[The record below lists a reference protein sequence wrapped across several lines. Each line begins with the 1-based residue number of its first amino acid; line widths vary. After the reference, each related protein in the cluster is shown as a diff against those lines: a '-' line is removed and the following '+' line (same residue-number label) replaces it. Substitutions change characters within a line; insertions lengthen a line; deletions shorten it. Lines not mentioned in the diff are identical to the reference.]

1 VKIGKFSFFKRRLQF
16 DILVEFFS
24 LLMVTTVSIMWYT
37 YHNDSK
43 AAVRLSDDFIS
54 QISTSTVD
62 MNTSYLAQAQ
72 NAAEISSKFILSEA
86 DVHLENRPL
95 IDYMITTLKLHPFM
109 YAVYAATE
117 KGDFLEV
124 LRTPEKSFYRTE
136 TSKTLPPSVKYSAR
150 YIRRSQAPEIDLWQH
165 LDKDGNVQD
174 TERLSVLRYDHR
186 VRSWYL
192 KTRRKQGITW
202 SDIYIFKTLTQ
213 PGISVST
220 ALLDENRSFYGAVVV
235 DITMDSVTRFLK
247 KASIGQD
254 GVAFL
259 LDGSGHLVAH
269 PDPSYTMKVSGDDIE
284 TVQVS
289 EVSDKRISQAYFRH
303 IDTGEDRFVFD
314 YKDVEY
320 AASFTPFKHYL
331 TDWKMGLVVP
341 TSEFVGEIE
350 HTQKITFVISAVI
363 FLIAALIIGILAKRI
378 SRPITEM
385 AEQAES
391 LTRFELE
398 DNHTVKSNIQEIQ
411 RLSSAL
417 EKMRATLRA
426 FSKFVPSGIVKR
438 LTTQGL
444 DVRLGGRPK
453 TLTIFFSDI
462 ANFTTIGEKYP
473 KEKLMTHLSDYFD
486 EMTKIIMELNGTVD
500 KYIGDAVMAFWGA
513 PSADRKHALHACQA
527 ALMCQKRLVALNRK
541 WRSEKKPELHTRI
554 GLHTGEVLV
563 GNMGSSDRI
572 NYTVLG
578 DSVTLASR
586 LEGTNK
592 MYGTKV
598 IISQEVYELV
608 HKNCL
613 TRPLDIVAVKG
624 KEKGV
629 KIYELVAFK
638 KGVTELLHSK
648 KQLEF
653 CEMFSQGFKV
663 YLEKRWDEAIDTFQ
677 KVNRKFGTDG
687 TTNMYI
693 ERCKEFKQNPP
704 KANWD
709 GVVHLK
715 TK

>member
-1 VKIGKFSFFKRRLQF
+1 
-16 DILVEFFS
+16 
-24 LLMVTTVSIMWYT
+24 
-37 YHNDSK
+37 
-43 AAVRLSDDFIS
+43 
-54 QISTSTVD
+54 
-62 MNTSYLAQAQ
+62 
-72 NAAEISSKFILSEA
+72 
-86 DVHLENRPL
+86 
-95 IDYMITTLKLHPFM
+95 
-109 YAVYAATE
+109 
-117 KGDFLEV
+117 
-124 LRTPEKSFYRTE
+124 
-136 TSKTLPPSVKYSAR
+136 
-150 YIRRSQAPEIDLWQH
+150 
-165 LDKDGNVQD
+165 
-174 TERLSVLRYDHR
+174 
-186 VRSWYL
+186 
-192 KTRRKQGITW
+192 
-202 SDIYIFKTLTQ
+202 
-213 PGISVST
+213 
-220 ALLDENRSFYGAVVV
+220 
-235 DITMDSVTRFLK
+235 
-247 KASIGQD
+247 
-254 GVAFL
+254 
-259 LDGSGHLVAH
+259 
-269 PDPSYTMKVSGDDIE
+269 
-284 TVQVS
+284 
-289 EVSDKRISQAYFRH
+289 
-303 IDTGEDRFVFD
+303 
-314 YKDVEY
+314 
-320 AASFTPFKHYL
+320 
-331 TDWKMGLVVP
+331 
-341 TSEFVGEIE
+341 
-350 HTQKITFVISAVI
+350 
-363 FLIAALIIGILAKRI
+363 
-378 SRPITEM
+378 
-385 AEQAES
+385 
-391 LTRFELE
+391 
-398 DNHTVKSNIQEIQ
+398 
-411 RLSSAL
+411 
-417 EKMRATLRA
+417 
-426 FSKFVPSGIVKR
+426 
-438 LTTQGL
+438 
-444 DVRLGGRPK
+444 
-453 TLTIFFSDI
+453 
-462 ANFTTIGEKYP
+462 
-473 KEKLMTHLSDYFD
+473 
-486 EMTKIIMELNGTVD
+486 
-500 KYIGDAVMAFWGA
+500 MAFWGA

-608 HKNCL
+608 HKDCL